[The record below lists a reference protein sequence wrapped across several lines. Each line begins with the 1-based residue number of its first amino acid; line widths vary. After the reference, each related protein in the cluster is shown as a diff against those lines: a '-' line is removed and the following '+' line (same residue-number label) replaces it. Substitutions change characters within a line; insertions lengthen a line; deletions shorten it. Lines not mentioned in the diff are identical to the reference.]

1 MSFLSQLVQHRQK
14 NRLNFL
20 DKADQSGPTTN
31 GEETIRELAR
41 KHFPQ
46 ATEVPPE
53 FYDSVRNISSKDLAE
68 KYGEYVSPE
77 LVRRSMRMFK
87 PYKAPGPDGFKPVMF
102 KHLPAA
108 FFERLAFIYKACLHF
123 HYTPRIWRETW
134 VVFIP
139 KPGKASYREAS
150 SFRPICL
157 SNYLIKGLE
166 RLICWR
172 MQSHLYYLSLIHI

>member
-1 MSFLSQLVQHRQK
+1 MCIRD
-14 NRLNFL
+14 R
-20 DKADQSGPTTN
+20 SGPTTN

-46 ATEVPPE
+46 ATEIPPE
-53 FYDSVRNISSKDLAE
+53 IYDSVRNISSKDLDG

-87 PYKAPGPDGFKPVMF
+87 PNKAPGPDGFKPVMF

-123 HYTPRIWRETW
+123 HYTRGSGGRLGW
-134 VVFIP
+134 
-139 KPGKASYREAS
+139 S
-150 SFRPICL
+150 S
-157 SNYLIKGLE
+157 
-166 RLICWR
+166 
-172 MQSHLYYLSLIHI
+172 YLSQVKLLTGKHLALGRSASPTI